1 MSASNI
7 KHSPAPWR
15 SARGNVIRIFSSDA
29 KSVCCIHRRGRQGM
43 TPEVAANCDLVE
55 AAPMLLHAAQWA
67 LDHYDGKHMGAN
79 TIPLPRAAI
88 AKATGAA

>member
-1 MSASNI
+1 
-7 KHSPAPWR
+7 
-15 SARGNVIRIFSSDA
+15 
-29 KSVCCIHRRGRQGM
+29 M

-79 TIPLPRAAI
+79 TIPLLRAAI